1 MVNYGTTKNINTLE
15 DVVFRGIQKKLQEEN
30 KSLYN
35 EMVSWD

>member
-15 DVVFRGIQKKLQEEN
+15 DVVFGGIQKKLQEEN

-35 EMVSWD
+35 EMVS